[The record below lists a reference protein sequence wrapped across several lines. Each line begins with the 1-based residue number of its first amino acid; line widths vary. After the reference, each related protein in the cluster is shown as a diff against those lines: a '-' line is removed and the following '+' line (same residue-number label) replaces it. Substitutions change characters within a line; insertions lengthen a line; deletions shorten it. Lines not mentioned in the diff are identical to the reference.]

1 MEDISSI
8 HDIVMYTLVTSF
20 FSTSSVDIVRFVD
33 PCKVVVERSTF
44 LTLVNWPL
52 KMFKKWRQK
61 SFIMESW
68 STYFHNLKEILIYKK
83 LGLLPCPPLPPMEA
97 HHFGQN
103 EMWTNVGL
111 VSPLWDIS
119 LVLVYRVFQ
128 NFDTIYIT
136 TSKHFKMWYIYI

>member
-1 MEDISSI
+1 
-8 HDIVMYTLVTSF
+8 
-20 FSTSSVDIVRFVD
+20 
-33 PCKVVVERSTF
+33 
-44 LTLVNWPL
+44 
-52 KMFKKWRQK
+52 
-61 SFIMESW
+61 
-68 STYFHNLKEILIYKK
+68 LKEILIYKK

>member
-1 MEDISSI
+1 
-8 HDIVMYTLVTSF
+8 
-20 FSTSSVDIVRFVD
+20 
-33 PCKVVVERSTF
+33 
-44 LTLVNWPL
+44 
-52 KMFKKWRQK
+52 
-61 SFIMESW
+61 
-68 STYFHNLKEILIYKK
+68 LKEILIYKK

-103 EMWTNVGL
+103 EIWTNVGL